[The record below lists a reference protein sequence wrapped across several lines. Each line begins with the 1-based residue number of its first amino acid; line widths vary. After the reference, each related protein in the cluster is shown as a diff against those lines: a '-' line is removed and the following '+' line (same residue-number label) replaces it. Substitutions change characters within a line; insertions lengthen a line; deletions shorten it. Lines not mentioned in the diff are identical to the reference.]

1 MSPRVGVSKHG
12 MEGGNFRQCWLQ
24 SVDGAVGVE
33 LGDDQRVGSQAVGAG
48 VVAGDDAGD
57 VGAGD
62 GGKDGVVVAAGDALG
77 GETRQV
83 GHEPRGDLGGLQAV
97 ENDYDYFCH

>member
-1 MSPRVGVSKHG
+1 M
-12 MEGGNFRQCWLQ
+12 
-24 SVDGAVGVE
+24 GVE

-48 VVAGDDAGD
+48 VVTGDDAGD

-62 GGKDGVVVAAGDALG
+62 GGKDGVVVAAADALG
-77 GETRQV
+77 GEAGKV
-83 GHEPRGDLGGLQAV
+83 GHQFRRDLGRLQAV